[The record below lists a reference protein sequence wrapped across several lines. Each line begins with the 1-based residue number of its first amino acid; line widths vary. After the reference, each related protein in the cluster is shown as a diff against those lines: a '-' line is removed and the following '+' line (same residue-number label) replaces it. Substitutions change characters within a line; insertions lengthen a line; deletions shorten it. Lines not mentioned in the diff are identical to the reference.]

1 LTFGESLGQ
10 LTNSKYDGWV
20 EAVFSHMKFI
30 SMARLGR
37 EWGLTGLLS
46 LLIPAETK
54 TKQQR
59 HIQSGAAKVDRRMVM
74 KTERPDI
81 WTYVTKNQ
89 GPEDQVLAPSEL
101 HSNGTLFM
109 LAGTETT
116 ATELSGLTYML
127 LKSPEKLARLVKEV
141 RTAFKTTDDMT
152 MVSLLQLHYLQACIE
167 EGLRMYPPVAG
178 GLARVVPEGGAEV
191 CGRWVPGG
199 VSSQILTRLGK
210 QESPNC

>member
-10 LTNSKYDGWV
+10 LTSSRYDTWV

-37 EWGLTGLLS
+37 EWGLTRLLN
-46 LLIPAETK
+46 LLIPSETK
-54 TKQQR
+54 IKQQR
-59 HIQSGAAKVDRRMVM
+59 HIQSGAAKVDRRMAM

-89 GPEDQVLAPSEL
+89 GPEDQILAPSEL
-101 HSNGTLFM
+101 HSNGALFM

-127 LKSPEKLARLVKEV
+127 LKSPEKLARLTKEV
-141 RTAFKTTDDMT
+141 RTAFKTTNDMT
-152 MVSLLQLHYLQACIE
+152 MVNLLQLHYLQACIE

-178 GLARVVPEGGAEV
+178 GLARVTPENGAEV

-199 VSSQILTRLGK
+199 VSPYILTHLGM
-210 QESPNC
+210 QESMKC